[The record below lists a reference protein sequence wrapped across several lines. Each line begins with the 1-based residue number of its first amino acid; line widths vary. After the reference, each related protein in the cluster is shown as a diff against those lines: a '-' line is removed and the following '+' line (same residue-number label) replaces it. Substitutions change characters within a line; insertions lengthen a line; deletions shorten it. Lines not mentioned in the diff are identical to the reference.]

1 MHAMFEPMHRRKLK
15 RKEYRLSRPHRLD
28 FHGAVHIVHM
38 WGREGFNIYFDPSV
52 LHRAAAERWASVPH
66 LLRFLKLLDACCS
79 ECGAQL
85 FGYCMEP
92 NAASVVMRT
101 LSLPLEACM
110 QRLGGRYSR
119 YLHVEQVI
127 PKRVSPFAKR
137 YESKV
142 VAPEY
147 LPYALRRVHAC
158 ALRSGLARRA
168 VDYPYSSAP
177 TYVGAR
183 ARVRLETHAVWRAL
197 ERKGLFGLRDYR
209 EFMEKAETPH
219 VTTLF
224 EQGSALDARVVG
236 GNLFV
241 AQARDAAGHPP
252 VPATRE
258 ELIAGVAKLMG
269 AEPEALYSA
278 DHQAVL
284 GRALVAWYAL
294 HSGSASLR
302 EVGAWFGVSGATLGR
317 GMRHYRRVS
326 PELFDGK
333 SLPGIQPAD
342 VGGGDWE

>member
-1 MHAMFEPMHRRKLK
+1 MFEPVHRRKLE
-15 RKEYRLSRPHRLD
+15 RKEYRLSRPLRLD
-28 FHGAVHIVHM
+28 FHGAIHIVRV
-38 WGREGFNIYFDPSV
+38 WGNEGFNIYFEPSV
-52 LHRAAAERWASVPH
+52 LNRAAAERWTSVPH
-66 LLRFLKLLDACCS
+66 LLRYLKLLDECCS
-79 ECGAQL
+79 ESGAQL

-92 NAASVVMRT
+92 NAASLVMRT
-101 LSLPLEACM
+101 LAVPLEACM

-119 YLHVEQVI
+119 YLHAEQII
-127 PKRVSPFAKR
+127 PKRASPFAKR

-142 VAPEY
+142 VAPDY
-147 LPYALRRVHAC
+147 LPHALRRVHAC

-183 ARVRLETHAVWRAL
+183 ARARLETDAVWRAL
-197 ERKGLFGLRDYR
+197 ERRGLFGLRDYR
-209 EFMEKAETPH
+209 EFMEQAETPH
-219 VTTLF
+219 ITTLF

-236 GNLFV
+236 GHLFV
-241 AQARDAAGHPP
+241 AQVRDAVRHPP

-258 ELIAGVAKLMG
+258 ELIAGVAKLLEV
-269 AEPEALYSA
+269 EPEALHSA

-294 HSGSASLR
+294 RSRSASLR

-342 VGGGDWE
+342 AEGSDWERF

>member
-258 ELIAGVAKLMG
+258 ELIAAVAKLMG

-294 HSGSASLR
+294 RSRSASLR